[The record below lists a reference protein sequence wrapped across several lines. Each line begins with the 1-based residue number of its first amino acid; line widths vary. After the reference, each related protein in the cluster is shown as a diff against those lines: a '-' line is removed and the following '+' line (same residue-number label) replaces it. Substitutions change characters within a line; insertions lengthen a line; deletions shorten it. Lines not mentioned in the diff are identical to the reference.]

1 MLPEIQ
7 KNFPLIDMKNLEI
20 TSHSIVIVDN
30 TFSNFVFEPN
40 QQIKLQIKNPF
51 DPIANELFLKSRLN
65 VEVVKMPNS
74 DQIHR
79 EFLCGKDIVIKYDFF
94 PPRLHIQHN
103 TNEDSRQPETL
114 AKDLIE
120 FADLSSSVGA
130 IGVNYEM
137 FIQNDVVKVKDFLLK
152 NDVAQEF
159 SSLSAVMVLNI
170 NEQRIL
176 NLRVADAEINGKK
189 GIYCEANFHNT
200 ITDSTKLNKLLE
212 EDFLTIAKN
221 KIEAVFN
228 K

>member
-1 MLPEIQ
+1 MNFFNS
-7 KNFPLIDMKNLEI
+7 KNKFLDMKNLEI

-40 QQIKLQIKNPF
+40 QQVKLQIKNPF

-65 VEVVKMPNS
+65 MEVVKMPNS

-79 EFLCGKDIVIKYDFF
+79 EFLCGKDILIKYDFF

-103 TNEDSRQPETL
+103 TSEDSREPESL

-120 FADLSSSVGA
+120 FADLGSSVGA

-137 FIQNDVVKVKDFLLK
+137 FIQSDVVKVKEFLLK

-159 SSLSAVMVLNI
+159 SSLSAVLVLNI
-170 NEQRIL
+170 SNERVL
-176 NLRVADAEINGKK
+176 NLRVAEAEVNGKV
-189 GIYCEANFHNT
+189 GIYCEANFHCT
-200 ITDSTKLNKLLE
+200 IIEPSKINKILE
-212 EDFLTIAKN
+212 EDFLTFAKN